1 MEKERFIER
10 YWKWY
15 NYLCVTKT

>member
-1 MEKERFIER
+1 METQRIIER